1 MTREI
6 DFHGKRCF
14 LTGSKFYYEFT
25 KKASR
30 GFHAR
35 FQEASTSGGIK
46 IYTQT
51 SIDLLIEL
59 FVTMIECSLE
69 GVVVNLVDVC
79 LYRFLLTFVY
89 VVRAWFYKHH
99 ESNLL

>member
-1 MTREI
+1 MNLPKKLQEVSTRV
-6 DFHGKRCF
+6 FKRCP
-14 LTGSKFYYEFT
+14 L
-25 KKASR
+25 
-30 GFHAR
+30 
-35 FQEASTSGGIK
+35 QGGVK

-51 SIDLLIEL
+51 SIDLFIEL

-99 ESNLL
+99 EINLLRTVKINQQI